1 MAFHAWCLSTF
12 FLLVAGNWYRIFF
25 HCDTGI
31 KTQLALYPKFAEQNS
46 IVTFIMCIRHIVWNP
61 RSYVQWLSHQPMSWL
76 PFISCCVLKG
86 VSLFG
91 EMKHEPRKWTSK
103 NSRHVYVSVQMF
115 PGQPNQPV
123 NVSAARLIDKSAK
136 ISQSSPTEFQVME
149 SFLMLFAVP
158 EMKIHSGINQT

>member
-1 MAFHAWCLSTF
+1 MPFNI

-91 EMKHEPRKWTSK
+91 EMKHETRKWTSK
-103 NSRHVYVSVQMF
+103 NSRHVYVFCTNVPRSTQSASKCFRCQTDRQIRENITVF
-115 PGQPNQPV
+115 AHRISSHGVIFDVICSTWNEDTLRDQP
-123 NVSAARLIDKSAK
+123 
-136 ISQSSPTEFQVME
+136 T
-149 SFLMLFAVP
+149 
-158 EMKIHSGINQT
+158 